1 MSALT
6 KLFVILLI
14 VCSLLLTAAT
24 VVFVNRTED
33 WRRTDADSKARLALV
48 TNERDTARS
57 SVATAQQRETEIAG
71 RLNSMMA
78 LKDKEIEKLLQGT
91 ASKDGDLNKRDQ
103 DLAMNRATI
112 AQQAAA
118 LETIQKT
125 VGALTDRNRTLVT
138 ENGQLTVRNAELIT
152 TNTDYS
158 KQIAELERERRWQ
171 NEVIAQQ
178 KSELVKLTNA
188 VAEYRIPLVDKP
200 ALRTAPDVKGAI
212 REVSVKDGIA
222 FATITVGAADKV
234 AKGMQFSVVSERNKQ
249 FLGFFI
255 VETVDQNTAFGRLEG
270 PRIAD
275 VQRDDQVLSQL

>member
-33 WRRTDADSKARLALV
+33 WRETNAQTQARLALV
-48 TNERDTARS
+48 TAERDTARS
-57 SVATAQQRETEIAG
+57 TVASAQQRETEFAG
-71 RLNSMMA
+71 RLNSIVA
-78 LKDKEIEKLLQGT
+78 LKDKEIEKLLQS
-91 ASKDGDLNKRDQ
+91 AAAKDGDLNKRDQ

-125 VGALTDRNRTLVT
+125 VSALTERNKTLVA
-138 ENGQLTVRNAELIT
+138 ENGQLTVRNAELVGD
-152 TNTDYS
+152 NTDKS
-158 KQIAELERERRWQ
+158 KQVAELERERRWQ
-171 NEVIAQQ
+171 NEIIAQQ
-178 KSELVKLTNA
+178 KAELVKLNNTIA
-188 VAEYRIPLVDKP
+188 AHRIQLVEKP

-212 REVSVKDGIA
+212 REVSVKDGMA

-234 AKGMQFSVVSERNKQ
+234 AKGMQFSVVSERTKQ